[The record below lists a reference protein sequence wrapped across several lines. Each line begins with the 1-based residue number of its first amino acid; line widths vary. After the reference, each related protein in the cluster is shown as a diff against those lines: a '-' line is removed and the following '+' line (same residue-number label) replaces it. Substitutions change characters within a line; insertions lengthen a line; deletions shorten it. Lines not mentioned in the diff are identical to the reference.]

1 MYFKFIFLSLKR
13 SIKTYFIYM
22 ITLVICV
29 ALFYSFNSLSSQYY
43 EPLINSMI
51 DLTNVYKY
59 LQLISILITLIL
71 SILIY
76 YITKFII
83 NQRNR
88 EFGIYSLM
96 GLEQYKVGIIFFI
109 ESMIIGII
117 CIVIGIFLGSIFS
130 NFLTKIIMD
139 YVHLSTSFKLAI
151 YKDTCI
157 QTFIVFIV
165 LFILIGSINCI
176 KISKIN
182 LIRLFSNNELESN
195 LGSKYKKTNIIS
207 TFITFF
213 FPLLS
218 IKLFFIIRNSQNIKL
233 SIEVKNL
240 FGVFL
245 GIVFIIGIY
254 KVFNF
259 VCNLIKKL
267 KSNNVKIRYNG
278 LNLIIFNNIIY
289 FINKNSILMTGI
301 TITLILSFASLSAG
315 FAMEGWA
322 KGYLEYRNIYDCEIA
337 VEGVS
342 YLVESEYIYDSYN
355 NIEKYIDSKYTILD
369 SVQVEQYELDS
380 RNLINFDDEKIRIIS
395 ISDYNYIRKM
405 AGYNQIKLVDGEFL
419 IHSYMN
425 QEYKSEYKDDKIVL
439 NEKTYT
445 TNEKSFYNEPLG
457 DSLYSYHISDKII
470 ILPDD
475 VLKDLQL
482 QKLNIY
488 INTKNDI
495 PYKGFID
502 IEREVKFLYED
513 IIISERTTPGI
524 FDTNVVSYL
533 TVSTESER
541 TNNSISGTLI
551 FKLISMYISIVLFV
565 SSLTVISLHILSNL
579 NSQKCRYNMLI
590 KLGADNNMINK
601 CIIYEIGMY
610 FNLPLLI
617 SLISIVIF
625 WAQFISYNRAK
636 ILTFYNYI
644 DFIANILSAFFIITV
659 IYLSYFTCTYKVYR
673 DNIK

>member
-1 MYFKFIFLSLKR
+1 M
-13 SIKTYFIYM
+13 
-22 ITLVICV
+22 
-29 ALFYSFNSLSSQYY
+29 
-43 EPLINSMI
+43 
-51 DLTNVYKY
+51 
-59 LQLISILITLIL
+59 
-71 SILIY
+71 
-76 YITKFII
+76 
-83 NQRNR
+83 
-88 EFGIYSLM
+88 
-96 GLEQYKVGIIFFI
+96 
-109 ESMIIGII
+109 
-117 CIVIGIFLGSIFS
+117 
-130 NFLTKIIMD
+130 
-139 YVHLSTSFKLAI
+139 
-151 YKDTCI
+151 
-157 QTFIVFIV
+157 
-165 LFILIGSINCI
+165 
-176 KISKIN
+176 
-182 LIRLFSNNELESN
+182 
-195 LGSKYKKTNIIS
+195 
-207 TFITFF
+207 
-213 FPLLS
+213 
-218 IKLFFIIRNSQNIKL
+218 
-233 SIEVKNL
+233 
-240 FGVFL
+240 
-245 GIVFIIGIY
+245 
-254 KVFNF
+254 
-259 VCNLIKKL
+259 KKL
-267 KSNNVKIRYNG
+267 IQPTKRV
-278 LNLIIFNNIIY
+278 F
-289 FINKNSILMTGI
+289 T
-301 TITLILSFASLSAG
+301 
-315 FAMEGWA
+315 
-322 KGYLEYRNIYDCEIA
+322 
-337 VEGVS
+337 
-342 YLVESEYIYDSYN
+342 
-355 NIEKYIDSKYTILD
+355 
-369 SVQVEQYELDS
+369 
-380 RNLINFDDEKIRIIS
+380 
-395 ISDYNYIRKM
+395 
-405 AGYNQIKLVDGEFL
+405 
-419 IHSYMN
+419 
-425 QEYKSEYKDDKIVL
+425 
-439 NEKTYT
+439 
-445 TNEKSFYNEPLG
+445 G